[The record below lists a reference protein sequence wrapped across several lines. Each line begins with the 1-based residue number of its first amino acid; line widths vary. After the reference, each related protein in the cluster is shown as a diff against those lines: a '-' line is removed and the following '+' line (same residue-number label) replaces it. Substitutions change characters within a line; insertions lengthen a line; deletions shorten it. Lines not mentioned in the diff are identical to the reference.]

1 MGEAVRIVPHDA
13 LEPGP
18 STAGMV
24 RSTAAS
30 TDNLWVGEVHTTPG
44 ARSGWHHHGD
54 HTTYGRVVAGEIQF
68 DFGPNGSPSVVARA
82 GDFFVV
88 PPHTVHREGNPGAE
102 EQVLVG
108 VHVGTGPTVINVEGP
123 EPA

>member
-1 MGEAVRIVPHDA
+1 MSEAVRVVPHDA

-30 TDNLWVGEVHTTPG
+30 TDTLWMGEVRTTPG
-44 ARSGWHHHGD
+44 ARSGWHHHGE
-54 HTTYGRVVAGEIQF
+54 HTTFGHVVSGQIEF
-68 DFGPNGSPSVVARA
+68 EFGSNGTARVVARA

-88 PPHTVHREGNPGAE
+88 PPHTVHREGNPGSE
-102 EQVLVG
+102 EHVLVG
-108 VHVGTGPTVINVEGP
+108 VRIGTGPTVINVDGP
-123 EPA
+123 DPA